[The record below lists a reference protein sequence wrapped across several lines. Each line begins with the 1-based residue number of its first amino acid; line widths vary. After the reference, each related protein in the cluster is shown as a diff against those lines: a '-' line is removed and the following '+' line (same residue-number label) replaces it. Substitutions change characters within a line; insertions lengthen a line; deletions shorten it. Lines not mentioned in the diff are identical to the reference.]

1 MTPAARRC
9 HERLE
14 AMGFVR
20 DVDRSN
26 RERSVWSH
34 PNDPGQQIR
43 IFVGI
48 KEDAATLKLRR
59 AEQIAGLATTGD
71 GSDTIKDRARIRR
84 QADARKRVA
93 AKLAHDKALAPYQ
106 ERADARA
113 AERDAARE
121 KKRRADQRQHLVDR
135 LEDARARLSRVQL
148 CGHDPTAA
156 LAAVNRAQ
164 AELNAHILGRSHP

>member
-43 IFVGI
+43 VYVGI

-59 AEQIAGLATTGD
+59 AEQIAGLSTSGD
-71 GSDTIKDRARIRR
+71 GADTIKDRARIRR
-84 QADARKRVA
+84 QQDARKRVA

-106 ERADARA
+106 EAADARA
-113 AERDAARE
+113 AEKAR
-121 KKRRADQRQHLVDR
+121 RIRADEKHR
-135 LEDARARLSRVQL
+135 LMSAVEDAREQLSRVNQRGQDPRKALVQL
-148 CGHDPTAA
+148 QIARDRLHAFTSGGC
-156 LAAVNRAQ
+156 R
-164 AELNAHILGRSHP
+164 

>member
-9 HERLE
+9 HEHLE
-14 AMGFVR
+14 ALGFTR
-20 DVDRSN
+20 DVDRST
-26 RERSVWSH
+26 REKSVWTH
-34 PNDPGQQIR
+34 PADPGQPIR
-43 IFVGI
+43 VYAGI
-48 KEDAATLKLRR
+48 KEDAATVKIRR

-93 AKLAHDKALAPYQ
+93 EKLAHEKALAPYQ
-106 ERADARA
+106 ERADRKA
-113 AERDAARE
+113 AEREAAKE
-121 KKRRADQRQHLVDR
+121 KKRRADQRQSLVDA

-148 CGHDPTAA
+148 CGHDSTAA

-164 AELNAHILGRSHP
+164 AALNNFILSN